1 MKTAIVKIYLTSLLA
16 VSFLLITIYPEI
28 IQAGESKDGLPHH
41 HISLLA
47 GLAVE
52 TKRATEDENGLAYG
66 FEYELRF
73 HEHWGVG
80 VALDDIRGDSI
91 RNLSVVFPVNLHPK
105 GNWRVLAGP
114 GVEFTDKKDKFMFRL
129 GVGYEFPLGGHWTL
143 APEVFTDLIEGGAI
157 IFLGGLAIG
166 YGF

>member
-28 IQAGESKDGLPHH
+28 IQAGENKDGLPHH
-41 HISLLA
+41 HLALFA
-47 GLAVE
+47 GLGAE
-52 TKRATEDENGLAYG
+52 TRRDTPDENGFAIGL
-66 FEYELRF
+66 EYELRF

-80 VALDDIRGDSI
+80 VAVEGLGQDTI
-91 RNLSVVFPVNLHPK
+91 RNLGVVVPVSLHPLGK
-105 GNWRVLAGP
+105 WRVFAGP

-129 GVGYEFPLGGHWTL
+129 GLGYEFPLGGHWSL
-143 APEVFTDLIEGGAI
+143 APEVWADFIDGGAI
-157 IFLGGLAIG
+157 TFIGGLAIG